1 MSVSLKQRLMK
12 QPIQLFY
19 RPARQWRC
27 DPVHEGRHHGNSH
40 VLVVNKADQKMPAL
54 AQNDL
59 RIATAFCEA
68 HLNGWGLKVVMTS
81 AQDGWGQKELV
92 EG

>member
-1 MSVSLKQRLMK
+1 M
-12 QPIQLFY
+12 
-19 RPARQWRC
+19 
-27 DPVHEGRHHGNSH
+27 
-40 VLVVNKADQKMPAL
+40 LVVNKADQKMLAL

-59 RIATAFCEA
+59 RIATAFSEA